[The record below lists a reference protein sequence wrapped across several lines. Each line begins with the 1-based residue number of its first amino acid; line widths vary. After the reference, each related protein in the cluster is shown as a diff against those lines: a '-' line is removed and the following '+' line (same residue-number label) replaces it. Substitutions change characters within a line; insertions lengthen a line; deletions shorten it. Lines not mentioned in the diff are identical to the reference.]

1 MVKNDIHFFGE
12 GRLLFPENKVGPT
25 GWVGSRRFPPQQSI
39 MRRKYHVNI
48 RRLGRRKRWE
58 ETYKDANERS
68 MDIFAHVILCIGAFI
83 MFFPF
88 FWMVSTSL
96 KTYAE
101 TIIFPPALWPAEP
114 QWSNYQ
120 YVLDTCPFFLFYWN
134 SIVVTVCTVAGQLVT
149 CSMGAY
155 AFSRLRFKGRDKMFV
170 LYLATLMIPSQVTM
184 IPTYIMMSKI
194 GWIDSFKAIIIPN
207 IFSAYGTFLLRQ
219 FFMGIP
225 TELEESIRIDGGGAY
240 RCFWHIVLPLSK
252 TALITFGTFV
262 FQFAWNNYLWPLLV
276 TNSLE
281 KYVLPMGINF
291 FTGQFTTYY
300 QYMMAAATMAM
311 LPMIVVYLF
320 AQRYFVAGISLSGI
334 KA

>member
-1 MVKNDIHFFGE
+1 MKRLIFIGGAMGVGKTATARALQNRLQPAAMLDGDWSWDIRPFTVNDGTKE
-12 GRLLFPENKVGPT
+12 TV
-25 GWVGSRRFPPQQSI
+25 QQ
-39 MRRKYHVNI
+39 NI
-48 RRLGRRKRWE
+48 
-58 ETYKDANERS
+58 
-68 MDIFAHVILCIGAFI
+68 
-83 MFFPF
+83 
-88 FWMVSTSL
+88 
-96 KTYAE
+96 
-101 TIIFPPALWPAEP
+101 
-114 QWSNYQ
+114 
-120 YVLDTCPFFLFYWN
+120 
-134 SIVVTVCTVAGQLVT
+134 
-149 CSMGAY
+149 
-155 AFSRLRFKGRDKMFV
+155 
-170 LYLATLMIPSQVTM
+170 
-184 IPTYIMMSKI
+184 
-194 GWIDSFKAIIIPN
+194 
-207 IFSAYGTFLLRQ
+207 TFLLRQ

>member
-1 MVKNDIHFFGE
+1 
-12 GRLLFPENKVGPT
+12 
-25 GWVGSRRFPPQQSI
+25 
-39 MRRKYHVNI
+39 
-48 RRLGRRKRWE
+48 
-58 ETYKDANERS
+58 
-68 MDIFAHVILCIGAFI
+68 
-83 MFFPF
+83 
-88 FWMVSTSL
+88 
-96 KTYAE
+96 
-101 TIIFPPALWPAEP
+101 
-114 QWSNYQ
+114 
-120 YVLDTCPFFLFYWN
+120 
-134 SIVVTVCTVAGQLVT
+134 
-149 CSMGAY
+149 
-155 AFSRLRFKGRDKMFV
+155 
-170 LYLATLMIPSQVTM
+170 
-184 IPTYIMMSKI
+184 MSKI

>member
-1 MVKNDIHFFGE
+1 MAKPRKAKGE
-12 GRLLFPENKVGPT
+12 RT
-25 GWVGSRRFPPQQSI
+25 
-39 MRRKYHVNI
+39 M
-48 RRLGRRKRWE
+48 
-58 ETYKDANERS
+58 DA
-68 MDIFAHVILCIGAFI
+68 FAHAILFIGAFI

-101 TIIFPPALWPAEP
+101 TIIFPPSLFPKAA
-114 QWSNYQ
+114 QWSNFK
-120 YVLDTCPFFLFYWN
+120 YVVDTCPFFKFYLN
-134 SIVVTVCTVAGQLVT
+134 SVTVTFFTVFGQLIT

-155 AFSRLRFKGRDKMFV
+155 AFSRLKFKGRDKMFV
-170 LYLATLMIPSQVTM
+170 LYLGTLMIPSQVTM
-184 IPTYIMMSKI
+184 IPSYILMTKLGLIDTYQ
-194 GWIDSFKAIIIPN
+194 AVIIPN

-225 TELEESIRIDGGGAY
+225 SELEESVRMDGGGAY
-240 RCFWHIVLPLSK
+240 RCFWHIILPLSK

-281 KYVLPMGINF
+281 KYVLPMGIKF
-291 FTGQFTTYY
+291 FTGQFTYYY

-320 AQRYFVAGISLSGI
+320 AQRYFVSGISLSGI